1 MTEDHRSD
9 APGAQPL
16 CTELT
21 LLNRVALLPTSP
33 LQGKGVGGGGAGP
46 DPGRPPAMDLNSLEE
61 ECRAPS
67 WGPKGLGDPWM
78 EAPLVGRSLGS
89 CLPVIHHVVSTHL
102 GPLRAGSKETK
113 RSLPVVVHTLL
124 HKWKRP
130 FARQWPGLGRG
141 PWGPVPARRASWR
154 RRHMHHILAAQEASL
169 GP

>member
-1 MTEDHRSD
+1 
-9 APGAQPL
+9 
-16 CTELT
+16 
-21 LLNRVALLPTSP
+21 
-33 LQGKGVGGGGAGP
+33 
-46 DPGRPPAMDLNSLEE
+46 MDLNSLEE

-141 PWGPVPARRASWR
+141 PWGGQPPQSPRA
-154 RRHMHHILAAQEASL
+154 LFPL
-169 GP
+169 